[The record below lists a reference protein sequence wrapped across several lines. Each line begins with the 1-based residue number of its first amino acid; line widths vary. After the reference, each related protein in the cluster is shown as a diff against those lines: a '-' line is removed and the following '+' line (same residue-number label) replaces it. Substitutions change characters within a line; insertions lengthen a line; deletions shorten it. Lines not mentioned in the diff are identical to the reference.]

1 MKTDDLVTELFE
13 YVRCTGEWETECP
26 ERDALVAA
34 LDRWVAA
41 KINAHMQTLLSET
54 SRVLLAERVGVP
66 SL

>member
-1 MKTDDLVTELFE
+1 MTTDNLVTELFE

-26 ERDALVAA
+26 EREALVAA

-41 KINAHMQTLLSET
+41 KINAHMRTLLSET
-54 SRVLLAERVGVP
+54 SRVLRTERAGIP